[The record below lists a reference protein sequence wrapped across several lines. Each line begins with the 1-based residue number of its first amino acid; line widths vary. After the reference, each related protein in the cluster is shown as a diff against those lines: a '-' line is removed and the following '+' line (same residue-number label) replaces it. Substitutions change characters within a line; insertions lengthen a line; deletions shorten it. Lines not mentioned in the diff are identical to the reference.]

1 MEFIATDEQNVTVVH
16 GQNGTGKTTLLNAF
30 KWCFYDKTDFDTER
44 KHILNEQT
52 VAMARDDSEIY
63 LSIKVEFEHED
74 CQYVAERKQLYKKFD
89 NSNVEKIGGSVF
101 GLSWTDCHGK
111 FDRSKNPESEMSQI
125 LPQQMHSYFFF
136 NGERIEKLSSESSN
150 EIKDAIK
157 TLMGLEIL
165 ERAGSHLGKTK
176 KIFLKQIQD
185 SGNDQ
190 EKILSE
196 TQIVLEEKFEDQ
208 NRKIQLCKDNIEQFE
223 LEIQDIN
230 KKLEENKLTV
240 DLQKERTTIGE
251 KIGDLDIQ
259 TN

>member
-1 MEFIATDEQNVTVVH
+1 MVKE
-16 GQNGTGKTTLLNAF
+16 
-30 KWCFYDKTDFDTER
+30 
-44 KHILNEQT
+44 
-52 VAMARDDSEIY
+52 
-63 LSIKVEFEHED
+63 
-74 CQYVAERKQLYKKFD
+74 
-89 NSNVEKIGGSVF
+89 
-101 GLSWTDCHGK
+101 
-111 FDRSKNPESEMSQI
+111 SK
-125 LPQQMHSYFFF
+125 
-136 NGERIEKLSSESSN
+136 KLSSESSN

-240 DLQKERTTIGE
+240 DLQKERTTNRR
-251 KIGDLDIQ
+251 K
-259 TN
+259 NW